1 MYVNVN
7 SIHDIETTKEQVKI
21 ALDVC
26 LFVKGESH
34 EIAKPIA
41 EEIFEEMHF
50 IRSVQEEKIKEEMTA
65 LDDDEDDR
73 PAGLLPGVYRYEMGY
88 TITMKTDFDFGSFP
102 FDVQDFH
109 LQMYVGLDEYN
120 FMSAAGEQFWE
131 KNAKNGYARALGVV
145 PSALI
150 NEEWTLHPPFLY
162 YDVTDPHVG
171 QTVLKTHTQT
181 LGAEWEGFRGRRRSR
196 GVWRGTHT
204 HTTLAHLLTSS
215 SFCCYC
221 FFS

>member
-1 MYVNVN
+1 
-7 SIHDIETTKEQVKI
+7 
-21 ALDVC
+21 
-26 LFVKGESH
+26 
-34 EIAKPIA
+34 
-41 EEIFEEMHF
+41 
-50 IRSVQEEKIKEEMTA
+50 MTA

-73 PAGLLPGVYRYEMGY
+73 PVGLLPGVYRYEMGY

-131 KNAKNGYARALGVV
+131 KDTKNGYARALGVV

-171 QTVLKTHTQT
+171 QTVLKHTKP
-181 LGAEWEGFRGRRRSR
+181 LGRDMGRIRGEEGAVGYCE
-196 GVWRGTHT
+196 GIH
-204 HTTLAHLLTSS
+204 TLAHSLTHSLTHPLL
-215 SFCCYC
+215 FV
-221 FFS
+221 FF